1 MRGPFAPAF
10 LCLWLCIFSSA
21 ASASEREQS
30 LPLDLLQAV
39 LWGEPE
45 CQPEEVSLEADI
57 PAFTVVLVQ
66 TQWFDKH
73 PRQADNPEHRRYCMK
88 LPEPERLKYMI
99 RIDDHI
105 QVWWIPEDVYKTI
118 PNPGR
123 LSSQIPLN
131 EQTHRYHREM
141 AFAGIGHGYAWFVHA
156 PISEWI
162 YLQEQLHL
170 LGGDDSL
177 AAAIRGTTVE
187 DQRSQ
192 TRKGCLAVIG
202 NAGPAVIPYVNHAI
216 QTKLE
221 TRQVIIANLNGAMAP
236 AVTDYLIELAASVDP
251 EVVAGAC
258 TSLIRHPCAEAAS
271 LYERWLREDAGR
283 SDVENLLTA
292 CRQVRLA
299 SLADLLQRVLESPSH
314 YWEYMLAFKIQRELS
329 DTGIPS
335 QLERDAELIG
345 RLNYPRDGRSDSDEI
360 SQAVHRIISSRD
372 HEAAAVIALS
382 LALQVTKGGTGEA
395 NRAGIKILRGLPEG
409 TWKQLL
415 QRVSHTTWDFE
426 LERIRQIAAE
436 VEQGSPEGA
445 LK

>member
-1 MRGPFAPAF
+1 M
-10 LCLWLCIFSSA
+10 
-21 ASASEREQS
+21 
-30 LPLDLLQAV
+30 
-39 LWGEPE
+39 
-45 CQPEEVSLEADI
+45 
-57 PAFTVVLVQ
+57 
-66 TQWFDKH
+66 
-73 PRQADNPEHRRYCMK
+73 
-88 LPEPERLKYMI
+88 
-99 RIDDHI
+99 
-105 QVWWIPEDVYKTI
+105 
-118 PNPGR
+118 
-123 LSSQIPLN
+123 
-131 EQTHRYHREM
+131 
-141 AFAGIGHGYAWFVHA
+141 
-156 PISEWI
+156 
-162 YLQEQLHL
+162 
-170 LGGDDSL
+170 
-177 AAAIRGTTVE
+177 
-187 DQRSQ
+187 
-192 TRKGCLAVIG
+192 
-202 NAGPAVIPYVNHAI
+202 
-216 QTKLE
+216 
-221 TRQVIIANLNGAMAP
+221 IIANLNGAMAP